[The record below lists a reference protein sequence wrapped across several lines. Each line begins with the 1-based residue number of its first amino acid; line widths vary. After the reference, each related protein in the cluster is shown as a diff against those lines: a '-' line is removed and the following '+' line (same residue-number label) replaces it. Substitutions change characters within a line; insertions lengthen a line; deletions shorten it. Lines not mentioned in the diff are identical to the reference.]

1 MPIRRGESVTEDLLQ
16 EVEKKEEEPKTR
28 GLKLDILEDLENME
42 EPIPMAEP
50 EPIPVA
56 KSEPKPEPIPMAK
69 PKPSPTAKS
78 EPEPIPVA
86 KPRHR
91 REEKPIHL
99 YEEEPVNVSHIRTKA
114 SGPKP
119 TGKMAQRDLDL
130 KNMSTGM
137 LSEMAGRKLVSEE
150 KVKKKNRL
158 IKWLTIAVLAI
169 GSLGGYYIYKE
180 QTKQTDVAKEMETI
194 EAQKKALE
202 EKLADLEKSE
212 DYLKEE
218 IDRYM
223 SDKAYNRAIQVA
235 NRIHSEYPNS
245 ETDKYAQKKAE
256 EARSALEK
264 LGIPETS
271 GDETVEVHYEDFKSV
286 SYDKLASNSKNYR
299 GQKVKIYGKIL
310 QMEDGK
316 DSNITVVR
324 IAVDDD
330 LSKQVVAQYE
340 KSKSI
345 RVSEGDY
352 VNLGGIVV
360 PDLTFKTAL
369 GKTTLPAMSAV
380 YVDKIVD

>member
-1 MPIRRGESVTEDLLQ
+1 MPIRRGESVTESLLQ
-16 EVEKKEEEPKTR
+16 GVEEEPKTR
-28 GLKLDILEDLENME
+28 GLKLDILEDLDALEPE
-42 EPIPMAEP
+42 SEPIKPIQMPEPEP
-50 EPIPVA
+50 EPI
-56 KSEPKPEPIPMAK
+56 KPIQMP
-69 PKPSPTAKS
+69 
-78 EPEPIPVA
+78 EPEPAPI
-86 KPRHR
+86 
-91 REEKPIHL
+91 KPIQKP
-99 YEEEPVNVSHIRTKA
+99 EQKKKASHIRTKA
-114 SGPKP
+114 TGPKP
-119 TGKMAQRDLDL
+119 TGKLAQRELDL
-130 KNMSTGM
+130 HNMSTGM

-169 GSLGGYYIYKE
+169 GAVGGYYIYKE
-180 QTKQTDVAKEMETI
+180 QTKSTDVANEMKTI

-218 IDRYM
+218 LDKYM

-245 ETDKYAQKKAE
+245 ETDTYAQKKAK

-264 LGIPETS
+264 LGIPES
-271 GDETVEVHYEDFKSV
+271 REGETVAVNYEDFKSV

-324 IAVDDD
+324 VAVDDD

-380 YVDKIVD
+380 YVDRIVD